1 MLVVP
6 PGDTR
11 RAVMVTDPG
20 YLPAHQVYVL
30 AVAGT
35 TSAGRRTVVI
45 AGSLDPAIARQRQ
58 ATPGNARQ
66 RQAALLAAYAG
77 AGALDNALF
86 VRQLQEAGHAETDA
100 LEVTVVQP
108 GLSAAKA

>member
-58 ATPGNARQ
+58 A
-66 RQAALLAAYAG
+66 ALLAAYAG